1 MGKRYTD
8 EASGLQLLC
17 TRSGDGTI
25 TVDGQACHDH
35 GTQATARLRLAPAMN
50 IALLL
55 EMAADGAGDRVAL
68 GSHSGGTSYAELL
81 RLARNTA
88 GWLASR
94 DGQRAALLDGNSPA
108 VPLLLFGAALAGR
121 QFAPVS
127 YRLASGQLRAVL
139 GRLAPGV
146 LVPGMNVVLPE
157 PLPAGLTAWRRE
169 EFLAAASQPLEGGTL
184 SQAGPDDVGVLLFT
198 SGTSGEPK
206 AAVLRHRQLVSYI
219 IGNVEFLSADP
230 DEAALVS
237 VPPYHIAGIS
247 AILSSVYAGRRIV
260 QLETFDP
267 QSWVRLVNDE
277 RVTHAMVVPT
287 MLTRIVDY
295 LVASGEPVP
304 SLRHLSYGGGQM
316 PAPTIETALGLL
328 PHIDFVNAYGL
339 TETSSTIAVL
349 DPADHRKFAPSEDP
363 CERRRLGSVGRPLP
377 SVQIEI
383 RGPDGIPVRA
393 GASGEV
399 FVRGEQVAGE
409 YIDGSC
415 RDGDGW
421 FATRDAGYLDEAGVP
436 LLARAAGRCHR
447 PRRGKSLPRR
457 DRGRAARPPGRA
469 RRRCHRAARCRVGRA
484 GRRRGSTRRRCC
496 CGREGAAGLGS
507 RPAAELE
514 DSIAGG
520 VRSFASLQR
529 DRQVAA
535 PQAAR

>member
-1 MGKRYTD
+1 
-8 EASGLQLLC
+8 
-17 TRSGDGTI
+17 
-25 TVDGQACHDH
+25 
-35 GTQATARLRLAPAMN
+35 MN

-55 EMAADGAGDRVAL
+55 EMAADGAGNRVAL
-68 GSHSGGTSYAELL
+68 GSHSGGFSYPQLL

-88 GWLASR
+88 DWLASHE
-94 DGQRAALLDGNSPA
+94 GERAALLDGNSPA
-108 VPLLLFGAALAGR
+108 VPMLLFGAALAGR

-127 YRLASGQLRAVL
+127 YRLPAEQLRAVI

-184 SQAGPDDVGVLLFT
+184 SQAGPDDVAVLLFT

-219 IGNVEFLSADP
+219 IGSVEFLSADP

-267 QSWVRLVNDE
+267 QSWVQLVNDE
-277 RVTHAMVVPT
+277 HVTHAMVVPT

-328 PHIDFVNAYGL
+328 PHVDFVNAYGL

-349 DPADHRKFAPSEDP
+349 EPEDHRKFASSEDP
-363 CERRRLGSVGRPLP
+363 CQRRRLGSVGRPLP

-383 RGPDGIPVRA
+383 RGPDGIPVRD

-421 FATRDAGYLDEAGVP
+421 FATRDAGYLDEAGYLFLHGRLDDVIVRGGENLSP
-436 LLARAAGRCHR
+436 GEIEDVLLAHPAVRDVAVIGLPDAEWGEQVVAVVVPADDAAADARALQDWVRDR
-447 PRRGKSLPRR
+447 LRSSRTPSRVEFVPSLPYNET
-457 DRGRAARPPGRA
+457 GKLL
-469 RRRCHRAARCRVGRA
+469 RRRLRDEF
-484 GRRRGSTRRRCC
+484 S
-496 CGREGAAGLGS
+496 
-507 RPAAELE
+507 
-514 DSIAGG
+514 G
-520 VRSFASLQR
+520 VS
-529 DRQVAA
+529 
-535 PQAAR
+535 